1 MKDPLVMNFASSPCE
16 HAVRAHYVP
25 QRLPQFQGNPLIEA
39 LPPPL
44 TDQNLVDAML
54 LMPSYA
60 AEQKMWST
68 SERLMMLE
76 TLQNFMVP
84 MQRHMELCAALDAM
98 LRAGYVG
105 RAPRTPGHSEIFQSI
120 YQKQML
126 GHSFAQAVDSRTPQI
141 STGLIGLSGTG
152 KSTTVQRWSA
162 HLPKV
167 IFHEQYNLYQIPVLH
182 VEMPSDGSS
191 IKGLAH
197 GILQK
202 IDELIPGANYYD
214 MYTQRGRAGADTL
227 LRSVARVMNLHLVGM
242 LICDEVQNLANARK
256 GSQTV
261 MTELVSACN
270 DLKVPILFIGTNKAA
285 QVLSTDFRQ
294 ARRATGHGLAPW
306 DRLRPGNAREPS
318 EWDGFLKILW
328 QFQWLKKDAPLDH
341 MMAHIM
347 FECSQGVIDLA
358 IKLFA
363 AAQARAMLDGTEVLT
378 AELLLDVYKAE
389 FQLMH
394 PMIEALRTDNYELL
408 IQYDDIAPLNL
419 QQHLENSRRKLSLMQ
434 SPLFSVNV
442 GDETFAPR
450 LTEGLQAMGV
460 ESETA
465 IDLVQQ
471 VSDQYPEANLAQGI
485 QQAAKALTQPK
496 PVRPTAKN
504 KVQAPLPVDRY
515 DARPSDYRRAVAYG
529 SFHNVKVLGQ
539 LKDFGM
545 APALEDVLEL

>member
-1 MKDPLVMNFASSPCE
+1 MNQSESPRCL
-16 HAVRAHYVP
+16 HAVNAHYVE
-25 QRLPQFQGNPLIEA
+25 QRLPQFRGNPLIEA
-39 LPPPL
+39 LPPAL
-44 TDQNLVDAML
+44 TGQSLLEAML
-54 LMPSYA
+54 LMPGFT
-60 AEQKMWST
+60 AEQKLWST

-84 MQRHMELCAALDAM
+84 MNRHMELCGALDSM

-105 RAPRTPGHSEIFQSI
+105 RAPRTAGHSEIFQSI
-120 YQKQML
+120 YRKQL
-126 GHSFAQAVDSRTPQI
+126 DGQSFAQSADSRTPQI
-141 STGLIGLSGTG
+141 SSSLIGISGMG
-152 KSTTVQRWSA
+152 KSTAVQRWYA
-162 HLPKV
+162 QLPKV

-214 MYTQRGRAGADTL
+214 MYTQRGRTGADTL

-285 QVLSTDFRQ
+285 KVLSADFRQ
-294 ARRATGHGLAPW
+294 SRRSTGHGIAPW
-306 DRLRPGNAREPS
+306 DRLQPGSARVPS
-318 EWDGFLKILW
+318 EWDVFLEILW
-328 QFQWLKKDAPLDH
+328 QFQWVKKSVPLDALLAN
-341 MMAHIM
+341 MM

-363 AAQARAMLDGTEVLT
+363 SAQARAMLDGSEMLS
-378 AELLLDVYKAE
+378 AELLLSVYKNE

-394 PMIEALRTDNYELL
+394 PMIEALRIDNFEILS
-408 IQYDDIAPLNL
+408 QYDDIAPLDL
-419 QQHLENSRRKLSLMQ
+419 QQYLENKRHKLSLMK
-434 SPLFSVNV
+434 SPLYSVKA
-442 GDETFAPR
+442 GDVTFAPR

-460 ESETA
+460 EAQEA
-465 IDLVQQ
+465 ISLVKK
-471 VSDQYPEANLAQGI
+471 VSDEHPGATLAQGI
-485 QQAAKALTQPK
+485 EHAAKALTRPQ
-496 PVRPTAKN
+496 PVRQSGKN
-504 KVQAPLPVDRY
+504 RVLVPLPADRY
-515 DARPSDYRRAVAYG
+515 DARSGDYRRAIAHAQ
-529 SFHNVKVLGQ
+529 FNNVSVLRQ

-545 APALEDVLEL
+545 APRLEDVLEL